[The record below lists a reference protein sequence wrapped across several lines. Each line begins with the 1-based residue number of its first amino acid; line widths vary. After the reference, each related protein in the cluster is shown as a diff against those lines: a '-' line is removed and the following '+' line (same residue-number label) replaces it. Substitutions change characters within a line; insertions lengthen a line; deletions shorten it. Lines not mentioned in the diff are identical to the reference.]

1 MNLTEDIDYMAQQAL
16 SNGIL
21 PGDFYN
27 SSFSDFTAAQNAKS
41 RKDRIQDP
49 LALMYQVTGGFTL

>member
-1 MNLTEDIDYMAQQAL
+1 MAQQAL

-49 LALMYQVTGGFTL
+49 LALMNQITGGFTI